1 MNRSH
6 RLSVDITGH
15 LRLYIKRGQDGGFQ
29 GTNKVGWENGIG
41 HSRAKYLRIDMTKKT
56 RKMVSNLVR
65 LLNTFAQHTAK
76 DVSCS
81 TSSHLDSILLD
92 ILKKVKPVK
101 I

>member
-1 MNRSH
+1 
-6 RLSVDITGH
+6 
-15 LRLYIKRGQDGGFQ
+15 
-29 GTNKVGWENGIG
+29 
-41 HSRAKYLRIDMTKKT
+41 MTKKT

-65 LLNTFAQHTAK
+65 LLNTFAQLTVK